1 MLFWAVT
8 TMDSVGIAL
17 IVGGMAF
24 LVSGLIF
31 LIPVERKL
39 YSSLET
45 FEESQERTEYHLAQ
59 MRDEWREH

>member
-8 TMDSVGIAL
+8 TMDSVGITL

-31 LIPVERKL
+31 LIPIERKL

-45 FEESQERTEYHLAQ
+45 FEEGQERIEYYLAQ
-59 MRDEWREH
+59 MRDERGEH